1 MSVFGNFKLDGL
13 EWNGPVLVVPGL
25 QGSGHLHWQ
34 SLWERRFP
42 QMLRVRQDDWNTPD
56 LDRWARRIVETALDL
71 DGPALV
77 VAHSFGCLAAVR
89 AESFQ
94 SNLIAG
100 ALLVAPANPERFGIE
115 RTLSAKPL
123 LFPSTVVASANDPW
137 MPLESAREWAE
148 RWGSEFLNLGQKG
161 HINADSGLGEWAE
174 GQQLMHRLCRR
185 MNRGPALERA
195 LAPPAAGHYAP
206 LGFAF

>member
-1 MSVFGNFKLDGL
+1 MSVFGSFKLDGL

-25 QGSGHLHWQ
+25 RGSGAQHWQ
-34 SLWERRFP
+34 SQWERRFP
-42 QMLRVRQDDWNTPD
+42 QFVRVQQDDWNVPD

-89 AESFQ
+89 AETFQ

-100 ALLVAPANPERFGIE
+100 ALLVAPANPERFGVE
-115 RTLSAKPL
+115 WVLPQVPL
-123 LFPSTVVASANDPW
+123 LFPSTVVASSNDPS
-137 MPLESAREWAE
+137 MPLGHARQWAAD
-148 RWGSEFLNLGQKG
+148 WGSEFIDLGAKG
-161 HINADSGLGEWAE
+161 HINGESGLGEWVE
-174 GQQLMHRLCRR
+174 GQRLMHHLCRR
-185 MNRGPALERA
+185 MNRRPLFTRPA
-195 LAPPAAGHYAP
+195 PGHYAP

>member
-13 EWNGPVLVVPGL
+13 EWDGPVLVVPGL
-25 QGSGHLHWQ
+25 RGSGHAHWQ
-34 SLWERRFP
+34 TLWERRYPRFT
-42 QMLRVRQDDWNTPD
+42 RVHQDDWSAPD
-56 LDRWARRIVETALDL
+56 LDRWARRIVETLLTLDE
-71 DGPALV
+71 PALV

-89 AESFQ
+89 ADGFQ

-100 ALLVAPANPERFGIE
+100 ALLVAPANPQRFGIE
-115 RTLSAKPL
+115 QRLTARPL

-137 MPLESAREWAE
+137 MPLEGARHWAE
-148 RWGSEFLNLGQKG
+148 RWGSEFVNLGEKG

-185 MNRGPALERA
+185 MTRAPALDRF
-195 LAPPAAGHYAP
+195 LAGRTPGHYAP

>member
-1 MSVFGNFKLDGL
+1 MEAMSVFGSFKLDGL
-13 EWNGPVLVVPGL
+13 EWDGPVLVVPGL
-25 QGSGHLHWQ
+25 RGSGHAHWQ
-34 SLWERRFP
+34 TLWERRYPHFV
-42 QMLRVRQDDWNTPD
+42 RVHQDDWNAPD
-56 LDRWARRIVETALDL
+56 LDRWARRIVETALEL
-71 DGPALV
+71 DEPALV

-89 AESFQ
+89 ADGFQ

-115 RTLSAKPL
+115 RTLPAKPL

-137 MPLESAREWAE
+137 MPLEQARSWAE

-185 MNRGPALERA
+185 MNRGPVFTPR
-195 LAPPAAGHYAP
+195 AAGQYAP